1 MTAFESYK
9 MYVALKL
16 HFTTD
21 SYDFFKFNG
30 KTKATEENFQKRK
43 DRYFFKKLVNKHKEC
58 EVLPYFVANF
68 VSDPSNW
75 IGTMIR
81 TDGDDTYQDWKK
93 RMESLHYTF
102 SEDVDFL
109 LSEVHEFDDLFKV
122 DGAHPPLLKFLLGKR
137 ISMETFVIMNQILDF
152 IPRFDR
158 MITEQIIWK
167 DVRRTALKY
176 SPFLTPDIVKYK
188 CTLKEKVL
196 DHKCLSLIPKS

>member
-21 SYDFFKFNG
+21 NYDFFKFNG
-30 KTKATEENFQKRK
+30 KTKVKEENFEKRK
-43 DRYFFKKLVNKHKEC
+43 DKYFFKKLINKHKEC

-68 VSDPSNW
+68 VTDPSNW

-81 TDGDDTYQDWKK
+81 ADGEDNFQNWKK

-102 SEDVDFL
+102 SEEVDFL
-109 LSEVHEFDDLFKV
+109 LTQVEDFDHLFKLQ
-122 DGAHPPLLKFLLGKR
+122 GTHPPLLKFLLGKK

-152 IPRFDR
+152 IPGFDKII
-158 MITEQIIWK
+158 MEQLIWK

-176 SPFLTPDIVKYK
+176 SPFLSTDIVKYK
-188 CTLKEKVL
+188 HTLKEKVL
-196 DHKCLSLIPKS
+196 DHKCLSSIPR